1 MKQIDMARVLYG
13 ISDAKSGMDA
23 YIEMVKNADKDIKPL
38 LDWKLHIHKDS
49 NKWSLRDLGI
59 FKNCKFYNFY

>member
-1 MKQIDMARVLYG
+1 
-13 ISDAKSGMDA
+13 
-23 YIEMVKNADKDIKPL
+23 MVKNADKDIKPL

-59 FKNCKFYNFY
+59 FKNCKFYNFYFLRNIEFL